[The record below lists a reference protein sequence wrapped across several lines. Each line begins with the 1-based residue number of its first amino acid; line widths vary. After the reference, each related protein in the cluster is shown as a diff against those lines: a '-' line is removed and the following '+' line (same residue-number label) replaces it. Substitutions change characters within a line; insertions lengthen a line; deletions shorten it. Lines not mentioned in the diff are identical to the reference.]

1 MFDFRYKKH
10 NYIYNNLVELSR
22 NKYFYKELNLED
34 KLENRV
40 VLIFAH
46 LTIILKLIKKQN
58 NDINLSQ
65 ELYDNIF
72 LNLENNIREMGH
84 GDVTVNKKMKDLNKI
99 FHEILLKFIDV
110 INILGN
116 PHTKSINDDN
126 IWFYFD
132 RKMISNSI
140 INLKKNKLLE
150 NNVLVIGFDN
160 RGIVDNKKFF
170 TKKDMKR
177 MTYVDKTT
185 ANPVSNQSFVTKFLQ
200 SVKQK
205 MYGKRKF

>member
-58 NDINLSQ
+58 KNINLSQ

-99 FHEILLKFIDV
+99 FHEILLKFID
-110 INILGN
+110 
-116 PHTKSINDDN
+116 
-126 IWFYFD
+126 
-132 RKMISNSI
+132 
-140 INLKKNKLLE
+140 KNEKIQPSE
-150 NNVLVIGFDN
+150 IC
-160 RGIVDNKKFF
+160 KFF
-170 TKKDMKR
+170 
-177 MTYVDKTT
+177 
-185 ANPVSNQSFVTKFLQ
+185 F
-200 SVKQK
+200 
-205 MYGKRKF
+205 

>member
-1 MFDFRYKKH
+1 MFFVSKIKH
-10 NYIYNNLVELSR
+10 LKIFIYILMMFILS
-22 NKYFYKELNLED
+22 NCQLKEPIKSHGINF
-34 KLENRV
+34 LENR
-40 VLIFAH
+40 
-46 LTIILKLIKKQN
+46 
-58 NDINLSQ
+58 S
-65 ELYDNIF
+65 
-72 LNLENNIREMGH
+72 
-84 GDVTVNKKMKDLNKI
+84 NKI
-99 FHEILLKFIDV
+99 ITYKSNKNDV
-110 INILGN
+110 IGVLGN

-132 RKMISNSI
+132 RKMTNNSI

-150 NNVLVIGFDN
+150 NNVLVIGFNN